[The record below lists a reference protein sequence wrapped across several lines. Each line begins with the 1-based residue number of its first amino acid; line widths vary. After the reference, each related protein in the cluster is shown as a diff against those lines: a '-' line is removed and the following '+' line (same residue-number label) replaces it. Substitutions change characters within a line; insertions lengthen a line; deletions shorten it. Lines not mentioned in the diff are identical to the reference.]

1 MEQSS
6 SWEPKKF
13 SASQAIPRVLGNPR
27 CFYRVDKAPYTSIQA
42 P

>member
-13 SASQAIPRVLGNPR
+13 SASQAIPRVLETLDVSTVLTR
-27 CFYRVDKAPYTSIQA
+27 APHTSIQA